1 MCPFTPRMWR
11 QRARSAARIVYSLTR
26 KRKCGNGMA
35 LVWRAFEVGQMPRK
49 KRVEVTIRAMD
60 IEDLSAVYRL
70 GESLFTSEEYPILYR
85 TWDPFEVTGM
95 FTSDPEYCLVA
106 EANGQVVGFVLA
118 TTVVKEGTAWK
129 RYGYLNW
136 IGISDGF
143 QRVRLGYRL
152 YRKLEET
159 FREDG
164 VRMVIA
170 DTVVENEKAIGF
182 FRRLGFTVSGG
193 HVWLSKT
200 LRRDES
206 RDVPTET
213 PQRTN
218 RGVRLKGGPV
228 PHIPEPADTLAERE
242 TDD

>member
-1 MCPFTPRMWR
+1 M
-11 QRARSAARIVYSLTR
+11 ARKNKI
-26 KRKCGNGMA
+26 
-35 LVWRAFEVGQMPRK
+35 
-49 KRVEVTIRAMD
+49 EVTIRQMD
-60 IEDLSAVYRL
+60 IDDLSAVYRL

-106 EANGQVVGFVLA
+106 EVNDRVVGFVLA

-143 QRVRLGYRL
+143 QRARLGHRL

-170 DTVVENEKAIGF
+170 DTVVENERAIGF
-182 FRRLGFTVSGG
+182 FRGLGFTASGG

-200 LRRDES
+200 LRREEPHDPPGGTAQHS
-206 RDVPTET
+206 GKSVGLK
-213 PQRTN
+213 
-218 RGVRLKGGPV
+218 RGHARR
-228 PHIPEPADTLAERE
+228 IPEPGDTLAVRE